1 MTRGV
6 RGPAT
11 VVAPLE
17 ALLFASRLVAM
28 RAAIPLAVML
38 VSASSAGVVV
48 AQQPTNLRTVEF
60 QSPAVD
66 RTMKYNIL
74 LPPDYEASDERY
86 PVLYLLHGVGQNF
99 TTWSRLGAPFYA
111 EQIGDLIVVMPDGGN
126 SWYVNWAESAG
137 GQKNAWED
145 HIVQDVVG
153 HVDANYRTIA
163 RREGRAIAGLSM
175 GGFGALAL
183 GLKNSQM
190 FISLGSTSGALEHA
204 RTAAARLRAGMPPAA
219 ADPSQRSGQVNP
231 QIGIPGF
238 SSQAERTPLGIEFL
252 TEEQAS
258 AYDPFQLVNTIPR
271 HRFPHIYLD
280 SGTEDGLIE
289 PARELAMV
297 LMQKD
302 FPFDL
307 MQMSGD
313 HNTAYW
319 AQSIGHL
326 LTIQYEVM
334 RRALGERPR

>member
-1 MTRGV
+1 MTRGKRWHDARV
-6 RGPAT
+6 VP
-11 VVAPLE
+11 VVALLL
-17 ALLFASRLVAM
+17 ALCGV
-28 RAAIPLAVML
+28 P
-38 VSASSAGVVV
+38 AG
-48 AQQPTNLRTVEF
+48 AQQPSNLRTIEF
-60 QSPAVD
+60 YSPAVD

-74 LPPDYEASDERY
+74 LPSGYDASDERY
-86 PVLYLLHGVGQNF
+86 PVLYLLHGVGQNY

-111 EQIGDLIVVMPDGGN
+111 EQIGRLIVVMPDGGN
-126 SWYVNWAESAG
+126 AWYVNWAENEG

-145 HIVQDVVG
+145 HIIQDVIG
-153 HVDANYRTIA
+153 HVDANFRTIG

-183 GLKNSQM
+183 GLRHSPM
-190 FISLGSTSGALEHA
+190 FISIGSTSGALGYA
-204 RTAAARLRAGMPPAA
+204 REAAARLKIGMPAA
-219 ADPSQRSGQVNP
+219 STGGRSTDVNP
-231 QIGIPGF
+231 VIGIPGF
-238 SSQAERTPLGIEFL
+238 SSQAERTPRGRDFV
-252 TEEQAS
+252 TVEQAE
-258 AYDPFQLVNTIPR
+258 AYDPFLLVNTIPR

-289 PARELAMV
+289 PARELALI

-307 MQMSGD
+307 VQMSGE

-326 LTIQYEVM
+326 MTIQYEVM